1 MTATAISSA
10 WIAEQDIATLFE
22 LSGTQPDDLAE
33 ELGIR
38 FGKDDYSPM
47 IESLCRGVGLD
58 PDTAEPHLDR
68 WLEEL
73 CNYFW

>member
-10 WIAEQDIATLFE
+10 WIAEQDLPTLC
-22 LSGTQPDDLAE
+22 DLAGIQPANLAI
-33 ELGIR
+33 ELGI
-38 FGKDDYSPM
+38 KLATDDYSPM
-47 IESLCRGVGLD
+47 IDSLFQTLGID

>member
-22 LSGTQPDDLAE
+22 LAGTRPEYLVEDDYGPMIDSLCQT
-33 ELGIR
+33 LGI
-38 FGKDDYSPM
+38 DT
-47 IESLCRGVGLD
+47 
-58 PDTAEPHLDR
+58 DTAEPHLDR
-68 WLEEL
+68 WLDEL